1 MPKGVGAANSKR
13 IDPLVRQFIRAGET
27 ANKLAH
33 AHEMGDINLTRRH
46 TQQVR
51 ATALALLDLLDQTHD
66 LAGEHELTLLIE
78 TLRDLWSDP
87 RPGDTGL

>member
-1 MPKGVGAANSKR
+1 
-13 IDPLVRQFIRAGET
+13 
-27 ANKLAH
+27 
-33 AHEMGDINLTRRH
+33 MGDINLTRRH
-46 TQQVR
+46 KQEVR

-66 LAGEHELTLLIE
+66 LTGEHELSLLIE